1 MDQGPST
8 DMSGHD
14 PTITVGLATLDR
26 YQYVAT
32 LLDDLA
38 VQTHLPDEVLIVDQT
53 PPHKRQPI
61 RTTNW
66 SRAFPV
72 RVLFQE
78 TRGTTRARN
87 GLLRECRSDIIL
99 QPDDDVRIDPDY
111 VENHVRHFADDR
123 VDVVSGPVYEWDADS
138 HEWYVKWKNHL
149 MIGGWN
155 GPAFVS
161 GHSYSGGNSSIRVES
176 ALAVGGWDENILTHG
191 EDEDLS
197 DRLHSAGAVIVYDPR
212 ARLLHLRAPT
222 GGERAAEWGSGP
234 DGNWRVL
241 AGYLYYY
248 LANRPA
254 YDAWAIMVGYTLRPL
269 WHIKHA
275 RVSVGVKLLPRV
287 LAAIPVSLWRWS
299 RGRLLIDP
307 ASADRKV
314 RRTPKKEVAQWS
326 GRLAAKCP
334 RTVLPHRDPPQLPL

>member
-1 MDQGPST
+1 
-8 DMSGHD
+8 MSVRD
-14 PTITVGLATLDR
+14 TTITVGIPTLDR

-38 VQTHLPDEVLIVDQT
+38 AQTHLPDEVLIVDQT
-53 PPHKRQPI
+53 APQNRQAIPQA
-61 RTTNW
+61 RW
-66 SRAFPV
+66 SHAFPV
-72 RVLFQE
+72 RVLLQE
-78 TRGTTRARN
+78 TRGTTKARN
-87 GLLRECRSDIIL
+87 RLLRECRTDIIL
-99 QPDDDVRIDPDY
+99 QPDDDARIDPDY
-111 VENHVRHFADDR
+111 VESHLRHFADDR
-123 VDVVSGPVYEWDADS
+123 VDVVSGPVYEWDS
-138 HEWYVKWKNHL
+138 SSREWYVKWKNHL

-161 GHSYSGGNSSIRVES
+161 GHAYSGGNSSIRVES

-191 EDEDLS
+191 EDEDIS
-197 DRLHSAGAVIVYDPR
+197 DRLHAAGAVIVYDPK

-254 YDAWAIMVGYTLRPL
+254 YDAWAAMLGYMIRPF

-275 RVSVGVKLLPRV
+275 RTSVGVKLLPKV
-287 LAAIPVSLWRWS
+287 LVAIPVALWRWS

-307 ASADRKV
+307 ANANRKV
-314 RRTPKKEVAQWS
+314 RRISKREVSEWS
-326 GRLAAKCP
+326 GRLAAKSP
-334 RTVLPHRDPPQLPL
+334 RTVLPHREPPQLPL